1 MASPERRAV
10 PPECMPTV
18 PVPWDAYAR
27 YSVLLACVC
36 VGVCTFVKYRELNR
50 FSARRQCDGPK
61 TRHVPSSADP
71 ARIRDRQ
78 G

>member
-1 MASPERRAV
+1 
-10 PPECMPTV
+10 MPTV
-18 PVPWDAYAR
+18 PLPWNAYVL

-36 VGVCTFVKYRELNR
+36 VGVCGAFVKHRELTR
-50 FSARRQCDGPK
+50 ISAHRQCDGHK